1 MAGSKN
7 AYLSISLYT
16 RRKRETDAGNG
27 KFPESPLNM
36 STLLE
41 KHIVELL
48 AEGDEKAISLL
59 YEHYGDTLYGVAL
72 KVVRDEELAQDV
84 LQESFVKIWRKAGTY
99 DASKAKLFTWLF
111 RITRNTAIDKL
122 RSLGTKNDKEIQ
134 IDVSD
139 VYTIG
144 VDGVQPEL
152 MDMRKHLAKI
162 EPKYQ
167 QVLEALFFEGMTQQ
181 EASEE
186 LDIPL
191 GTIKSRL
198 KIGLR
203 ELRKIYDPSAMAL
216 LILMQWL

>member
-1 MAGSKN
+1 
-7 AYLSISLYT
+7 
-16 RRKRETDAGNG
+16 
-27 KFPESPLNM
+27 M

-48 AEGDEKAISLL
+48 AERNEKAISLL
-59 YEHYGDTLYGVAL
+59 YDNYGDTLFGVAL
-72 KVVRDEELAQDV
+72 KVVKDEDLAQDV
-84 LQESFVKIWRKAGTY
+84 LQESFVKIWKKSDSY
-99 DASKAKLFTWLF
+99 DATKAKLFTWLF

-122 RSLGTKNDKEIQ
+122 RSINTKADKEIQ
-134 IDVSD
+134 IDVSN

-144 VDGVQPEL
+144 VNSIQPDFLDIKENL
-152 MDMRKHLAKI
+152 EKI

-167 QVLEALFFEGMTQQ
+167 IVLDALFFQGMTQQ

-203 ELRKIYDPSAMAL
+203 ELRKIYNPTILLAL
-216 LILMQWL
+216 LTSLGS